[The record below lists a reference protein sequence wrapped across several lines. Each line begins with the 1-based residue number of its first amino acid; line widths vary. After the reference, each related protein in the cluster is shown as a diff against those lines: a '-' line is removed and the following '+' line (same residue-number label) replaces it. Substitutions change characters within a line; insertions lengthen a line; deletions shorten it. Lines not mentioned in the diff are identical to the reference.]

1 MLRNHKN
8 GMIFFFML
16 ATIELLIIA
25 TLLAEVQQFELL
37 INNKA
42 ENLGAL
48 KADCEK
54 DLPRHRECVLVY
66 EYVAVSRD

>member
-1 MLRNHKN
+1 MLKN
-8 GMIFFFML
+8 NLASQVFFIAL
-16 ATIELLIIA
+16 AIVNLILA
-25 TLLAEVQQFELL
+25 ANLLAEVQQFERL

-42 ENLGAL
+42 ENLEAL

-54 DLPRHRECVLVY
+54 DLPRNRECVLVY

>member
-1 MLRNHKN
+1 MLRSHKN
-8 GMIFFFML
+8 GMVFFFML
-16 ATIELLIIA
+16 AAIYLLIIA
-25 TLLAEVQQFELL
+25 TLLAEVQQFERL

-42 ENLGAL
+42 ENLEAL

-54 DLPRHRECVLVY
+54 ELPRNRECVLVY

>member
-1 MLRNHKN
+1 MLRSHKN
-8 GMIFFFML
+8 GMVFFFML
-16 ATIELLIIA
+16 AAIELLIIA
-25 TLLAEVQQFELL
+25 TLLAEVQQFERL

-42 ENLGAL
+42 ENLEAL

-54 DLPRHRECVLVY
+54 DLPRNRECVLVY

>member
-1 MLRNHKN
+1 MLRSNKN
-8 GMIFFFML
+8 GMVFFFML
-16 ATIELLIIA
+16 AVIELLIIA

-42 ENLGAL
+42 ENMEAL

-54 DLPRHRECVLVY
+54 ELPRNRECILVY
-66 EYVAVSRD
+66 EYVAVSND

>member
-1 MLRNHKN
+1 MLKN
-8 GMIFFFML
+8 YLASQVFFIAL
-16 ATIELLIIA
+16 ALASLILA
-25 TLLAEVQQFELL
+25 ANLLAEVQQFERLV
-37 INNKA
+37 NNKA
-42 ENLGAL
+42 ENLEAL